1 MTEKSYKCPYKNCD
15 NLGLAV
21 NPIKYKNRYYCEK
34 CLDKLMNDLKQ
45 KEEENKLKR
54 RKTELRKKIMDTT
67 LEILPKEIPSLINKV
82 ITQWVNLGYSMEY
95 ILYTVEY
102 IRLNKCVL
110 NHFHGV
116 RYYMND
122 DEIKKTYTNLKT
134 KHKLKQMENQE
145 FEISDEVVEFKP
157 VQQNSNWSD
166 LI

>member
-1 MTEKSYKCPYKNCD
+1 MAKQVICRYKNCD
-15 NLGLAV
+15 NLGVAI
-21 NPIKYKNRYYCEK
+21 NPIKYNGKYYCES
-34 CLDKLMNDLKQ
+34 CLKKYQYESELK
-45 KEEENKLKR
+45 
-54 RKTELRKKIMDTT
+54 KKIMDTT

-110 NHFHGV
+110 NHFHGA